1 MKYFQYV
8 CNYRGIFIYHV
19 NIITKSGSLGVAYSY
34 RTAPSPF
41 LFDAFSLYSTQS
53 PPLTDFFMIVT
64 FLEWKQIQ
72 LSEVF
77 YCMSHVI

>member
-34 RTAPSPF
+34 RTAPSSF
-41 LFDAFSLYSTQS
+41 LFDVVFLIKLCLFFVFDTITTSHRFLYDS
-53 PPLTDFFMIVT
+53 DFPRMEADTI
-64 FLEWKQIQ
+64 K
-72 LSEVF
+72 
-77 YCMSHVI
+77 